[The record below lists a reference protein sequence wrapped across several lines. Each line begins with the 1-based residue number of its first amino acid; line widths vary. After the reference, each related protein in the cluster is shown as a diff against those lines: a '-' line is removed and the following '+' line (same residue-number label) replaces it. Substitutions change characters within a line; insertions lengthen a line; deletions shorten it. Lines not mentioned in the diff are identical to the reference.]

1 MLRKPN
7 IRKRGLRSVK
17 SLPTYKDKMNQLH
30 TEKMN
35 KGYNM
40 LMSLRA
46 ERGAQESKIPDLPM
60 APIKTNRPHTPPP
73 REDIKKFKRKRVR
86 KSFAG
91 TGKDITTHKENKTE
105 YQLKV
110 EEEKDELDEV
120 DTKILQEEMRP
131 LRSGEALYNKLVKK
145 TKKKKIPKSV
155 RERVKKLKQIQK
167 ENPPPNNIMEAIY
180 DM

>member
-1 MLRKPN
+1 ML
-7 IRKRGLRSVK
+7 KRHPR
-17 SLPTYKDKMNQLH
+17 YKKGIQSNHKVPSYRDKMNSIKA
-30 TEKMN
+30 EN
-35 KGYNM
+35 AYNM

-46 ERGAQESKIPDLPM
+46 EKGAEESKVAEMP
-60 APIKTNRPHTPPP
+60 RPPP
-73 REDIKKFKRKRVR
+73 INTNKPSTLPPRTSIPKFKRKRVR

-105 YQLKV
+105 YQLKI

-120 DTKILQEEMRP
+120 DEKELQEAMKP

-145 TKKKKIPKSV
+145 KKKKALPKSV
-155 RERVKKLKQIQK
+155 RTRIKKMNEIKQA
-167 ENPPPNNIMEAIY
+167 NPEPPKNVMDAIY